1 MGITETEIKVE
12 NWFEDYDK
20 PKENLS
26 EQFPIFKMDLMN
38 NQLARTETIEF
49 LTEGKKAETKF
60 GECVIFNIKH
70 EDIEKVWFIKKT
82 QYALLNPIAKQKKL
96 GELNGKIAEVQRVG
110 TGQKDTKW
118 SIKFN

>member
-1 MGITETEIKVE
+1 MGIIETDVKVE
-12 NWFEDYDK
+12 NWFEEYDE

-26 EQFPIFKMDLMN
+26 EQFPIFKMNLN
-38 NQLARTETIEF
+38 NGQLTRTETIEF

-60 GECVIFNIKH
+60 GKCIIFNIQH
-70 EDIEKVWFIKKT
+70 EGIKKVWFIKKT
-82 QYALLNPIAKQKKL
+82 QYALLNPIAKQKKVMT
-96 GELNGKIAEVQRVG
+96 LNGLIAEVQRVG